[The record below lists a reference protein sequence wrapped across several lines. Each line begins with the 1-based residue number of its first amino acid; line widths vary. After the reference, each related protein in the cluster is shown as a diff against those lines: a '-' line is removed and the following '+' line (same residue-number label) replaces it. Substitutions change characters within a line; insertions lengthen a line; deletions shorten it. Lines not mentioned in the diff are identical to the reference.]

1 LRLIPALQVLVAKRT
16 EVDGPLSGKH
26 KYEIETDFW
35 RFTMAVTAQQ
45 LQQLYV
51 GYLGRAADQ
60 AGLDYWFNELNAE
73 GATITLENVRANF
86 VNEQPEYAEA
96 YAGLNRQ
103 QTVSQIYQNLFNR
116 TPSDAEVAY
125 WTYSSNVNIDQLIV
139 AFLEAASPVDR
150 LVIDNKVV
158 IAQQIT
164 SAYAGSSLEGSE
176 LTEALAAADDA
187 YAVEPVIGSDGS
199 VTGYTV
205 GGGDTVYATVNQA
218 TNAATAAAAA
228 NFGTSFDSADGTA
241 LAPNIYGTSATITLN
256 DISDAATLTLANQ
269 AGGDLQS
276 LTVNG
281 SVGDGSSATTLT
293 LATTVADTDI
303 TTLNL
308 ALTSDTTVVVSSL
321 TDLETLDASGSTGD
335 LVLNA
340 SALTELTSLSGGSGG
355 DQLTVAAID
364 TGDTLSVSG
373 GAGNDQITATS
384 GDGQLVI
391 DAGDGND
398 LISLTAGAATD
409 TDEAYATSIT
419 LGGGTDRLNLVSLA
433 NLEGTDLALGS
444 GATAQQVADANAAL
458 SENMVVVTDF
468 NVSQDVLGL
477 SGASTASFNNIQQG
491 QIANSASLAEAL
503 NLVASIMGTDDTAN
517 FVYGGDSY
525 VYTDTG
531 DAVGTVDAGDGLLQ
545 LVGVNTLLSEGT
557 NLITA

>member
-1 LRLIPALQVLVAKRT
+1 MAERA
-16 EVDGPLSGKH
+16 EVDGPHSGKH

-86 VNEQPEYAEA
+86 VNEQPEYADA

-205 GGGDTVYATVNQA
+205 GGGGTVYATVNQA

-256 DISDAATLTLANQ
+256 DIQDAATLTLANQ

-308 ALTSDTTVVVSSL
+308 ALTSDTTVDVSAL

-335 LVLNA
+335 LVLDA
-340 SALTELTSLSGGSGG
+340 SALAELTSLSGGSGG

-384 GDGQLVI
+384 GDGQLAI

-409 TDEAYATSIT
+409 TDEAYFTSIT

-468 NVSQDVLGL
+468 SVSQDVLGL

-531 DAVGTVDAGDGLLQ
+531 TTAGAVDAGDGLLQ

>member
-1 LRLIPALQVLVAKRT
+1 MAERA

-86 VNEQPEYAEA
+86 VNEQPEYADA

-205 GGGDTVYATVNQA
+205 GGGGTVYATVNQA

-256 DISDAATLTLANQ
+256 DIQDAATLTLANQ

-308 ALTSDTTVVVSSL
+308 ALTSDTTVDVSAL

-335 LVLNA
+335 LVLDA

-409 TDEAYATSIT
+409 TDEAYSTSIT

-444 GATAQQVADANAAL
+444 GSTAQQVADANMAL

-503 NLVASIMGTDDTAN
+503 NLVASMMGTDDTAN

-531 DAVGTVDAGDGLLQ
+531 TTAGAVDAGDGLLQ

>member
-1 LRLIPALQVLVAKRT
+1 VLVAERA

-86 VNEQPEYAEA
+86 VNEQPEYADA

-205 GGGDTVYATVNQA
+205 GGGGTVYATVNQA

-256 DISDAATLTLANQ
+256 DIQDAATLTLANQ

-308 ALTSDTTVVVSSL
+308 ALTSDTTVDVSAL

-335 LVLNA
+335 LVLDA

-409 TDEAYATSIT
+409 TDEAYSTSIT

-444 GATAQQVADANAAL
+444 GSTAQQVADANMAL

-503 NLVASIMGTDDTAN
+503 NLVASMMGTDDTAN

-531 DAVGTVDAGDGLLQ
+531 TTAGAVDAGDGLLQ

>member
-1 LRLIPALQVLVAKRT
+1 MAERA

-205 GGGDTVYATVNQA
+205 GGGGTVYATVNQA

-256 DISDAATLTLANQ
+256 DIQDAATLTLANQ
-269 AGGDLQS
+269 PGGDLQS

-308 ALTSDTTVVVSSL
+308 ALTSDTTVDVSAL

-340 SALTELTSLSGGSGG
+340 SALAELTSLSGGSGG

-384 GDGQLVI
+384 GDGQLAI

-409 TDEAYATSIT
+409 TDEAYSTSIT

-444 GATAQQVADANAAL
+444 GSTAQQVADANAAL

-468 NVSQDVLGL
+468 SVSQDVLGL

-531 DAVGTVDAGDGLLQ
+531 TTAGAVDAGDGLLQ

>member
-1 LRLIPALQVLVAKRT
+1 MLVAERA
-16 EVDGPLSGKH
+16 EVDGPHSGKH

-86 VNEQPEYAEA
+86 VNEQPEYADA

-205 GGGDTVYATVNQA
+205 GGGGTVYATVNQA

-256 DISDAATLTLANQ
+256 DIQDAATLTLANQ

-308 ALTSDTTVVVSSL
+308 ALTSDTTVDVSAL

-335 LVLNA
+335 LVLDA
-340 SALTELTSLSGGSGG
+340 SALAELTSLSGGSGG

-384 GDGQLVI
+384 GDGQLAI

-409 TDEAYATSIT
+409 TDEAYFTSIT

-468 NVSQDVLGL
+468 SVSQDVLGL

-531 DAVGTVDAGDGLLQ
+531 TTAGAVDAGDGLLQ

>member
-1 LRLIPALQVLVAKRT
+1 MAERA

-60 AGLDYWFNELNAE
+60 AGLDYWLTELNAE

-86 VNEQPEYAEA
+86 VNEQPEYADA
-96 YAGLNRQ
+96 YSGLNRQ

-125 WTYSSNVNIDQLIV
+125 WTYNSSVNIDQLIV

-176 LTEALAAADDA
+176 LTDALAAADDA
-187 YAVEPVIGSDGS
+187 YAVAPVIGSDGS

-205 GGGDTVYATVNQA
+205 GGGSTVYATVNQA

-256 DISDAATLTLANQ
+256 DIQNAATLTLANQ

-308 ALTSDTTVVVSSL
+308 ALTSDTTVDVSAL

-335 LVLNA
+335 LVLDA
-340 SALTELTSLSGGSGG
+340 SVLAELTSLSGGSGG

-384 GDGQLVI
+384 GDGQLAI

-409 TDEAYATSIT
+409 TDEAYSTSIT

-468 NVSQDVLGL
+468 SVSQDVLGL

-531 DAVGTVDAGDGLLQ
+531 TTAGTVDAGDGLLQ

>member
-1 LRLIPALQVLVAKRT
+1 MAERA

-60 AGLDYWFNELNAE
+60 AGLDYWLTELNAE

-86 VNEQPEYAEA
+86 VNEQPEYADA
-96 YAGLNRQ
+96 YSGLNRQ

-125 WTYSSNVNIDQLIV
+125 WTYNSSVNIDQLIV

-205 GGGDTVYATVNQA
+205 GGDSTVYATVNQA

-256 DISDAATLTLANQ
+256 DIKDAATLTLANQ

-293 LATTVADTDI
+293 LATTVDDTDI

-308 ALTSDTTVVVSSL
+308 ALTSDTTVNVSAL

-340 SALTELTSLSGGSGG
+340 SALAELTSLSGGSGG

-384 GDGQLVI
+384 GDGQLAI

-409 TDEAYATSIT
+409 TDEAYSTSIT

-503 NLVASIMGTDDTAN
+503 NLVASIMGTGTDDTAN

-525 VYTDTG
+525 VYTDT
-531 DAVGTVDAGDGLLQ
+531 AGTTAGAVDAGDGLLQ

>member
-1 LRLIPALQVLVAKRT
+1 MLVAKRT

>member
-1 LRLIPALQVLVAKRT
+1 
-16 EVDGPLSGKH
+16 
-26 KYEIETDFW
+26 
-35 RFTMAVTAQQ
+35 MAVTAQQ

-86 VNEQPEYAEA
+86 VNEQPEYADA

-205 GGGDTVYATVNQA
+205 GGGGTVYATVNQA

-256 DISDAATLTLANQ
+256 DIQDAATLTLANQ

-308 ALTSDTTVVVSSL
+308 ALTSDTTVDVSAL

-335 LVLNA
+335 LVLDA

-409 TDEAYATSIT
+409 TDEAYSTSIT

-444 GATAQQVADANAAL
+444 GSTAQQVADANMAL

-503 NLVASIMGTDDTAN
+503 NLVASMMGTDDTAN

-531 DAVGTVDAGDGLLQ
+531 TTAGAVDAGDGLLQ

>member
-1 LRLIPALQVLVAKRT
+1 MAERA

-86 VNEQPEYAEA
+86 VNEQPEYADA

-205 GGGDTVYATVNQA
+205 GGGGTVYATVNQA

-256 DISDAATLTLANQ
+256 DIQDAATLTLANQ

-281 SVGDGSSATTLT
+281 SVGDGPSATTLT

-308 ALTSDTTVVVSSL
+308 ALTSDTTVDVSAL

-335 LVLNA
+335 LVLDA

-373 GAGNDQITATS
+373 GAGNDQIIATS

-409 TDEAYATSIT
+409 TDEAYSTSIT

-444 GATAQQVADANAAL
+444 GSTAQQVADANMAL

-503 NLVASIMGTDDTAN
+503 NLVASMMGTDDTAN

-531 DAVGTVDAGDGLLQ
+531 TTAGAVDAGDGLLQ

>member
-1 LRLIPALQVLVAKRT
+1 VLVAERA

-86 VNEQPEYAEA
+86 VNEQPEYADA

-205 GGGDTVYATVNQA
+205 GGGGTVYATVNQA

-256 DISDAATLTLANQ
+256 DIQDAATLTLANQ

-281 SVGDGSSATTLT
+281 SVGDGPSATTLT

-308 ALTSDTTVVVSSL
+308 ALTSDTTVDVSAL

-335 LVLNA
+335 LVLDA

-373 GAGNDQITATS
+373 GAGNDQIIATS

-409 TDEAYATSIT
+409 TDEAYSTSIT

-444 GATAQQVADANAAL
+444 GSTAQQVADANMAL

-503 NLVASIMGTDDTAN
+503 NLVASMMGTDDTAN

-531 DAVGTVDAGDGLLQ
+531 TTAGAVDAGDGLLQ

>member
-1 LRLIPALQVLVAKRT
+1 MAERA

-60 AGLDYWFNELNAE
+60 AGLDYWLTELNAE

-86 VNEQPEYAEA
+86 VNEQPEYADA

-164 SAYAGSSLEGSE
+164 SAYASSSLEGSE
-176 LTEALAAADDA
+176 LTDALAAADDA
-187 YAVEPVIGSDGS
+187 YAVAPVIGSDGS

-205 GGGDTVYATVNQA
+205 GGGGTVYATVNQA

-256 DISDAATLTLANQ
+256 DIQDAATLTLANQ

-308 ALTSDTTVVVSSL
+308 ALTSDTTVDVSAL

-335 LVLNA
+335 LVLDA
-340 SALTELTSLSGGSGG
+340 SALAELTSLSGGSGG

-384 GDGQLVI
+384 GDGQLAI

-409 TDEAYATSIT
+409 TDEAYSTSIT

-444 GATAQQVADANAAL
+444 GSTAQQVADANAAL

-468 NVSQDVLGL
+468 SVSQDVLGL

-531 DAVGTVDAGDGLLQ
+531 TTTGAVDAGDGLLQ

>member
-1 LRLIPALQVLVAKRT
+1 VLVAERA

-60 AGLDYWFNELNAE
+60 AGLDYWLTELNAE

-86 VNEQPEYAEA
+86 VNEQPEYADA
-96 YAGLNRQ
+96 YSGLNRQ

-125 WTYSSNVNIDQLIV
+125 WTYNSSVNIDQLIV

-176 LTEALAAADDA
+176 LTDALAAADDA
-187 YAVEPVIGSDGS
+187 YAVAPVIGSDGS

-205 GGGDTVYATVNQA
+205 GGGSTVYATVNQA

-256 DISDAATLTLANQ
+256 DIQDAATLTLANQ

-293 LATTVADTDI
+293 LATTVANTDI

-308 ALTSDTTVVVSSL
+308 ALTSDTTVEVSAL

-340 SALTELTSLSGGSGG
+340 SALAELTSLSGGSGG

-384 GDGQLVI
+384 GDGQLAI

-409 TDEAYATSIT
+409 TDEAYSTSIT

-503 NLVASIMGTDDTAN
+503 NLVASIMGTGTDDTAN

-525 VYTDTG
+525 VYTDT
-531 DAVGTVDAGDGLLQ
+531 AGTTAGAVDAGDGLLQ

>member
-1 LRLIPALQVLVAKRT
+1 MAERA

-60 AGLDYWFNELNAE
+60 AGLDYWLTELNAE

-86 VNEQPEYAEA
+86 VNEQPEYADA
-96 YAGLNRQ
+96 YSGLNRQ

-125 WTYSSNVNIDQLIV
+125 WTYNSSVNIDQLIV

-176 LTEALAAADDA
+176 LTDALAAADDA
-187 YAVEPVIGSDGS
+187 YAVAPVIGSDGS

-205 GGGDTVYATVNQA
+205 GGGSTVYATVNQA

-256 DISDAATLTLANQ
+256 DIQNAATLTLANQ

-308 ALTSDTTVVVSSL
+308 ALTSDTTVDVSAL

-335 LVLNA
+335 LVLDA
-340 SALTELTSLSGGSGG
+340 SVLAELTSLSGGAGG

-384 GDGQLVI
+384 GDGQLAI

-409 TDEAYATSIT
+409 TDEAYSTSIT

-531 DAVGTVDAGDGLLQ
+531 TAGAVDAGDGLLQ

>member
-1 LRLIPALQVLVAKRT
+1 MAERA

-60 AGLDYWFNELNAE
+60 AGLDYWLTELNAE

-86 VNEQPEYAEA
+86 VNEQPEYADA
-96 YAGLNRQ
+96 YSGLNRQ

-125 WTYSSNVNIDQLIV
+125 WTYNSSVNIDQLIV

-176 LTEALAAADDA
+176 LTDALAAADDA
-187 YAVEPVIGSDGS
+187 YAVAPVIGSDGS

-205 GGGDTVYATVNQA
+205 GGGSTVYATVNQA

-256 DISDAATLTLANQ
+256 DIQDAATLTLANQ

-293 LATTVADTDI
+293 LATTVANTDI

-308 ALTSDTTVVVSSL
+308 ALTSDTTVEVSAL

-340 SALTELTSLSGGSGG
+340 SALAELTSLSGGSGG

-384 GDGQLVI
+384 GDGQLAI

-409 TDEAYATSIT
+409 TDEAYSTSIT

-503 NLVASIMGTDDTAN
+503 NLVASIMGTGTDDTAN

-525 VYTDTG
+525 VYTDT
-531 DAVGTVDAGDGLLQ
+531 AGTTAGAVDAGDGLLQ